1 LNSFL
6 SNTFAVCETT
16 PSRTVEIIDN
26 AFLWASLGVN
36 YFTRL
41 MPVFKRPLSFL
52 NRNAQTASG
61 SITPNAKPSAL
72 QSPAS
77 APQQPKTLAQLE
89 QEMAAEAQVLPTRPI
104 RHSPSPIKR
113 TFNKIKW
120 TVVLLGIPAGMV
132 WFVNLPYPIIRR
144 PVAEAAPILLLPSY
158 ISMDNH
164 YRQAIASLE
173 QAEQLINNA
182 TSPADIDLGEQKV
195 EQAQKSLEA
204 LPIGFLNDFPEYR
217 YWWYD
222 WRFSNS
228 QFTDA
233 RRTVGRLEGVVFQE
247 KNAQTALFDAEQAL
261 NAAKQQ
267 YQQAT
272 TPVDKGVA
280 IAAWQSA
287 LDQLAT
293 ISGQTLAGRT
303 AQQKYVAAERDFAAI
318 VGVAAGNERTSA
330 MIEAARGFA
339 WEAAKAGQNPPHSV
353 EQWQQVENLWLR
365 AIQGLERVPDDD
377 LIGYAEAQRLLAE
390 YNANLGQIRVRRE
403 DERISVA
410 ALQRAKDQIAWVN
423 NSVDGDIGYIANQL
437 QSIINDLEQVEE
449 GTTAYLE
456 AQELLL
462 LAKNKLNQLQPQ

>member
-1 LNSFL
+1 
-6 SNTFAVCETT
+6 
-16 PSRTVEIIDN
+16 
-26 AFLWASLGVN
+26 
-36 YFTRL
+36 

-52 NRNAQTASG
+52 NRNTQKASG
-61 SITPNAKPSAL
+61 FTPNPTSSVL
-72 QSPAS
+72 QPPAS

-89 QEMAAEAQVLPTRPI
+89 QEMAAEAQVLPTRPM
-104 RHSPSPIKR
+104 RHSPNPIGR

-120 TVVLLGIPAGMV
+120 TVILLGIPAGMV
-132 WFVNLPYPIIRR
+132 WFVNLPYPMIRR

-164 YRQAIASLE
+164 YRQAIASVE
-173 QAEQLINNA
+173 QAEQLINNP

-195 EQAQKSLEA
+195 EQAQKSLNA

-222 WRFSNS
+222 WRFSS
-228 QFTDA
+228 SRFYDA
-233 RRTVGRLEGVVFQE
+233 RTTVAQLEAVVFQE
-247 KNAQTALFDAEQAL
+247 KNAQVALFDAEQAL
-261 NAAKQQ
+261 NTAKQQ

-272 TPVDKGVA
+272 TSVDKGVA

-287 LDQLAT
+287 LDQLAV
-293 ISGQTLAGRT
+293 IPSQTLAGRT

-353 EQWQQVENLWLR
+353 EQWLQVEALWQQ
-365 AIQGLERVPDDD
+365 AIQGLEQVPNDD
-377 LIGYAEAQRLLAE
+377 LVGYAEAQRLLAE
-390 YNANLGQIRVRRE
+390 YNANLGQIRVRQE
-403 DERISVA
+403 NERISVA

-423 NSVDGDIGYIANQL
+423 NYVDGDIGYIASEL
-437 QSIINDLEQVEE
+437 QSIINDLEKVEE

-462 LAKNKLNQLQPQ
+462 LANNKLNQLQPQ

>member
-164 YRQAIASLE
+164 YRQAIAS
-173 QAEQLINNA
+173 
-182 TSPADIDLGEQKV
+182 
-195 EQAQKSLEA
+195 
-204 LPIGFLNDFPEYR
+204 
-217 YWWYD
+217 
-222 WRFSNS
+222 
-228 QFTDA
+228 
-233 RRTVGRLEGVVFQE
+233 
-247 KNAQTALFDAEQAL
+247 
-261 NAAKQQ
+261 
-267 YQQAT
+267 
-272 TPVDKGVA
+272 
-280 IAAWQSA
+280 
-287 LDQLAT
+287 
-293 ISGQTLAGRT
+293 
-303 AQQKYVAAERDFAAI
+303 
-318 VGVAAGNERTSA
+318 RTSRA
-330 MIEAARGFA
+330 TDQQCHQSRRHRPGRAKSRAGTEKPGGFA
-339 WEAAKAGQNPPHSV
+339 NRIS
-353 EQWQQVENLWLR
+353 
-365 AIQGLERVPDDD
+365 
-377 LIGYAEAQRLLAE
+377 QRLSRIPLLVVRLA
-390 YNANLGQIRVRRE
+390 L
-403 DERISVA
+403 
-410 ALQRAKDQIAWVN
+410 
-423 NSVDGDIGYIANQL
+423 
-437 QSIINDLEQVEE
+437 
-449 GTTAYLE
+449 
-456 AQELLL
+456 
-462 LAKNKLNQLQPQ
+462 